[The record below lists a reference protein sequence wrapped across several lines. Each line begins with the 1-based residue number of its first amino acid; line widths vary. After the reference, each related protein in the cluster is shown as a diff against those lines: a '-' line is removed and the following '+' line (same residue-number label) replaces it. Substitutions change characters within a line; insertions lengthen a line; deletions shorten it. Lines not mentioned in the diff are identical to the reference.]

1 MKNKLG
7 MEIVD
12 YYSDDEYNYA
22 SYLEEQQPYETTIK
36 EEEIEEYHRN
46 EYYKSLDKESTN
58 VQ

>member
-46 EYYKSLDKESTN
+46 EYYKSLEDNTN
-58 VQ
+58 N

>member
-46 EYYKSLDKESTN
+46 EYYKSLDKESIN

>member
-46 EYYKSLDKESTN
+46 EYYKSLDKESAN

>member
-1 MKNKLG
+1 MG
-7 MEIVD
+7 VERVD

-22 SYLEEQQPYETTIK
+22 SYLEEQQSEAMME

>member
-7 MEIVD
+7 MKIVD

>member
-46 EYYKSLDKESTN
+46 EYYKSLDKETTN

>member
-1 MKNKLG
+1 MG
-7 MEIVD
+7 VERVD

-22 SYLEEQQPYETTIK
+22 SYLEEQQSYEAMME

>member
-22 SYLEEQQPYETTIK
+22 SYLEEQQPYETTD
-36 EEEIEEYHRN
+36 R
-46 EYYKSLDKESTN
+46 KS
-58 VQ
+58 VV